1 MSLYSDVLKT
11 IQRRRL
17 FSGVETVVVGLSGG
31 ADSVCLLDL
40 LALMRERGDV
50 GVGIHAAHLNHALRG
65 EESDEDERSARDLA
79 DRLGLPITV
88 DRRDIGG
95 VRAEE
100 GGSLEAVA
108 RRERYAFLGSVAESV
123 GVGAG
128 AVAVG
133 HHADDQIET
142 VLHRLI
148 RGAGLKGLRGIPLT
162 RLIGDGSAAR
172 LVRPLLFARRAEILD
187 HLKERGLTYRE
198 DSSNADAAFTRN
210 KIRHELLPRI
220 ESDFNPAFGES
231 LLRLSRSATDVHE
244 LLLDVAHTAAVDC
257 VSGNTI
263 NVEEFGLAHGAVR
276 PLLIDLAVEWVEPM
290 RPQFDAKHYDAIVEL
305 ALGGTPG
312 ARIDLP
318 GDIMASRSGD
328 AISFAKRQPDEPAS
342 PVHVPLACPGETAD
356 ELAGVRVVVE
366 LVVRAGFDFDAFVA
380 AKTCYDEAMDADAAS
395 GTLVLRSWQEGDRFE
410 PLGVGGSK
418 KVGDFLT
425 DLKVPVADRGRVM
438 LVTADGRPVWLVGHR
453 IDERVK
459 ITESTKRVLKL
470 SVKLRS

>member
-1 MSLYSDVLKT
+1 MSLYSDVLKL
-11 IQRRRL
+11 IRQHKL
-17 FSGVETVVVGLSGG
+17 LAGADAVVVGLSGG
-31 ADSVCLLDL
+31 PDSVCLLDV
-40 LALMRERGDV
+40 LALMRERGDINAAV
-50 GVGIHAAHLNHALRG
+50 HAAHLNHCLRG
-65 EESDEDERSARDLA
+65 EESDEDERFARELA
-79 DRLGLPITV
+79 ETMGLPITV
-88 DRRDIGG
+88 DRRDIGS
-95 VRAEE
+95 VQAEE
-100 GGSLEAVA
+100 GGSVEAVA
-108 RRERYAFLGSVAESV
+108 RRERYAFLASVAESV
-123 GVGAG
+123 GAS

-148 RGAGLKGLRGIPLT
+148 RGAGLKGLRGIRLT
-162 RLIGDGSAAR
+162 RLLDDGSPAR
-172 LVRPLLFARRAEILD
+172 LIRPLLGARRADIVDYLS
-187 HLKERGLTYRE
+187 ERGLTYRA
-198 DSSNADAAFTRN
+198 DSSNSDTSLTRN
-210 KIRHELLPRI
+210 KLRHTLLPRI

-342 PVHVPLACPGETAD
+342 PVHVQLACPGETAD

>member
-11 IQRRRL
+11 IRRRRL

-50 GVGIHAAHLNHALRG
+50 DVGIHAAHLNHALRG
-65 EESDEDERSARDLA
+65 EESDEDERSARELA
-79 DRLGLPITV
+79 GKLGLPITV

-123 GVGAG
+123 GAG

-148 RGAGLKGLRGIPLT
+148 RGAGLKGLRGIPLS
-162 RLIGDGSAAR
+162 RLIDDGSAVR

-187 HLKERGLTYRE
+187 HLRERGLTYRE
-198 DSSNADAAFTRN
+198 DSSNADAALTRN
-210 KIRHELLPRI
+210 KLRHELLPRI
-220 ESDFNPAFGES
+220 ESDLNPAFGES
-231 LLRLSRSATDVHE
+231 LLRLSRSATDVYE

-257 VSGNTI
+257 VSGDTI
-263 NVEEFGLAHGAVR
+263 DLAEFGLAHGAVR
-276 PLLIDLAVEWVEPM
+276 PLLIDLAVEWVDPLH
-290 RPQFDAKHYDAIVEL
+290 PQFDATHYDAIVEL
-305 ALGGTPG
+305 ALNG
-312 ARIDLP
+312 APDARLDLP
-318 GDIMASRSGD
+318 GGIVASRSRD
-328 AISFAKRQPDEPAS
+328 AVSFGKTHADEPA
-342 PVHVPLACPGETAD
+342 PAVHVTLACPGETVEPLTGARVD
-356 ELAGVRVVVE
+356 AELCARSE
-366 LVVRAGFDFDAFVA
+366 FDFDAFLA
-380 AKTCYDEAMDADAAS
+380 AKTCYDEAVDADAA
-395 GTLVLRSWQEGDRFE
+395 GGALVLRSWQEGDRFE
-410 PLGVGGSK
+410 PLGAGGGK
-418 KVGDFLT
+418 KIGDFLT
-425 DLKVPVADRGRVM
+425 DVKAPAAARGRVM

-453 IDERVK
+453 IDERAK
-459 ITESTKRVLKL
+459 ITNRTERVLRL
-470 SVKLRS
+470 SVKMGEQE